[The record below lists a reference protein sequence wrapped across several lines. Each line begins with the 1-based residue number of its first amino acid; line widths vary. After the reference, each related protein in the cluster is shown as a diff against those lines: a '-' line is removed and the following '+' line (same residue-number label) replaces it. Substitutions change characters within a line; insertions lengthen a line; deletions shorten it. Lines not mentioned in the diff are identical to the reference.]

1 MTEVHHTTTAQP
13 SAHGELPAIL
23 DSIPTEGIL
32 CRLAEERTRGPVGY
46 PKLPLLRA
54 HIWGFLNN
62 VKSTNDVIR
71 SLRADSGLQAICGFE
86 DDLPTRRTFNRFNAR
101 LARVGLSVVESEIL
115 SLTHGIAES
124 GAVPGFGEKIAID
137 STNVPTH
144 SSPRRPVGTDVDG
157 KKVYSDPDAGW
168 TAKSVPNPRPG
179 SDKKKK
185 KKSKDW
191 FFGYKFHAAVDAASG
206 IPMAG
211 FTTPANVS
219 DSPTLPTLLK
229 EIVKEFGAPKA
240 VMADKGY
247 DSQPNHDAIRKTG
260 AEPII
265 DIRKDR
271 SPETEASDLHT
282 TDGIL
287 KCIGGEPMERL
298 MHDPE
303 KGRLYRCNTEGCH
316 LKTRK
321 GVRYCDTV
329 VWNKL
334 EASRRYP
341 LLPRSSPEWKR
352 LYRMRQSVERLFK
365 SLKQSRRLASHC
377 SRGRVKIALHA
388 AMSVLAFQATALH
401 WIRTGRIA
409 LLRWMVD
416 PVR

>member
-1 MTEVHHTTTAQP
+1 MTEVHHTTTAQQ

-62 VKSTNDVIR
+62 AKSTNDVIR
-71 SLRADSGLQAICGFE
+71 SLRADPGLQEICGFE

-101 LARVGLSVVESEIL
+101 LARVGLSAVESEIL
-115 SLTHGIAES
+115 SFTHGIAKS

-137 STNVPTH
+137 STNVPTY
-144 SSPRRPVGTDVDG
+144 SSPRRPVGTDVEG

-185 KKSKDW
+185 SKDW
-191 FFGYKFHAAVDAASG
+191 HFGFKYHAAVEATYG

-219 DSPTLPTLLK
+219 DSPTLPVLLK
-229 EIVKEFGAPKA
+229 KIVKEFGSPKA

-247 DSQPNHDAIRKTG
+247 DSQPNHDAIRKAG

-265 DIRKDR
+265 DIRKDL
-271 SPETEASDLHT
+271 SPETEASELHT
-282 TDGIL
+282 PDGIL
-287 KCIGGEPMERL
+287 KCIGGEPMERVT
-298 MHDPE
+298 HDPD
-303 KGRLYRCNTEGCH
+303 KGWLYRCTAGGCR
-316 LKTRK
+316 LKDRK
-321 GVRYCDTV
+321 GVRYCHEE
-329 VWNKL
+329 VWDKL

-341 LLPRSSPEWKR
+341 TIPRSSPEWKK

-377 SRGRVKIALHA
+377 SRGQTKIALHA
-388 AMSVLAFQATALH
+388 AMSILAFQATALY
-401 WIRTGRIA
+401 WIRTGRA
-409 LLRWMVD
+409 VLLRWMVP
-416 PVR
+416 PVA